1 MARFTSRWHWAWLL
15 LSGCTLSVAQP
26 SSSSD
31 FLEMSLEELVDYRLM
46 SMSRKEQRVADMA
59 AAAHVVTAEEIRQSG
74 ATSIPEALRLV
85 PGISVAQIASNRWAV
100 TARGFNDRLAGKLL
114 VLVDGRSIYSP
125 FLAGVLWE
133 NQDVMMEDVERIEVI
148 RGPGAALWGTNAMNG
163 VINIIT
169 RTAASTQ
176 GNLVSTTV
184 GTDGLSTVSMRHGG
198 ELSQGGYYKFY
209 AKQANLGDSP
219 RRDNGLNGNDAMNQK
234 RVGLRLEPEMDHGQ
248 LTLQADLYQGKS
260 GDGFNLPALY
270 PYSDP
275 NTPYIRETQLSSRDQ
290 GVSLRARYAWRGE
303 QGAENILQTYAD
315 HETSKYTGLWGNGT
329 TLASAGAGQPATVT
343 TIGGQKTDVDVDF
356 QQRRTWAQHDFIWG
370 LNIRHTNEAL
380 FSPLLGPYVVPQ
392 DTSQRYNYSA
402 FVHDE
407 ITMVPDRFKFI
418 WGSKFERDGLTGW
431 NVQPNIRTL
440 YTPNANE
447 AYWSALSHSVRS
459 PRRSQTQTS
468 IDAMSGDAASILAKY
483 GFPGLIPAGALTA
496 VARLSPS
503 PDVKPKAEHAYSV
516 EGGWRRQF
524 SNFLS
529 VDTALFYTRYNNLSA
544 ARAVSSTPN
553 INANDLN
560 NALMCVGAGGTNCY
574 AVIPGYNS
582 NEDRARSWGGEAG
595 VEWHARSWWKIQAF
609 YSYVR
614 IRGVYTGDP
623 FGDNALLSME
633 QNTPRHQAM
642 LNNQWRLAPDWQ
654 LNARL
659 RYQSS
664 TGFYPLGVLSLDAQE
679 VTTVPAYTGLDLRL
693 AWQYNRQVELSVM
706 GRNLLK
712 DRHTEFISSMP
723 YTQAFDVRRS
733 VLFQAVARF

>member
-31 FLEMSLEELVDYRLM
+31 FLDMSLEELVDYRLM

-85 PGISVAQIASNRWAV
+85 PGISVAQISSNRWAV

-315 HETSKYTGLWGNGT
+315 HEASKYTGLWGNGT
-329 TLASAGAGQPATVT
+329 TLANAGAGQPATVT

-356 QQRRTWAQHDFIWG
+356 QQRRTWDQHDFIWG
-370 LNIRHTNEAL
+370 LNIRHTDEEL
-380 FSPLLGPYVVPQ
+380 FSPQAGPYIVPQ
-392 DTSQRYNYSA
+392 STSRRYSYSA

-459 PRRSQTQTS
+459 PRRSQSQSS
-468 IDAMSGDAASILAKY
+468 IDAASGDAAAFLPKY
-483 GFPGLIPAGALTA
+483 NINAPIPANALT
-496 VARLSPS
+496 VLGRFSPNT
-503 PDVKPKAEHAYSV
+503 DAKIKAEHAYSL

-544 ARAVSSTPN
+544 ARVMP
-553 INANDLN
+553 INMADVNTATN
-560 NALMCVGAGGTNCY
+560 CVMGGGTNCY
-574 AVIPGYNS
+574 LVIPGYNT

-595 VEWHARSWWKIQAF
+595 LEWHVRSWWKLQAF
-609 YSYVR
+609 YNYVR
-614 IRGVYTGDP
+614 ILGEYTGD
-623 FGDNALLSME
+623 FLGDNALKNLELS
-633 QNTPRHQAM
+633 TPRHQAM

-664 TGFYPLGVLSLDAQE
+664 TGFYPLAVLNMEPQATKVS
-679 VTTVPAYTGLDLRL
+679 AYTGLDLRL